1 MRKANDRTEGK
12 MSLVN
17 LTIDNIK
24 VTVEPGTTILEA
36 AKKAGIMI
44 PTLCASAELNHTP
57 GACRVCMVE
66 VQGQRSLCASCVF
79 PVSEGMVVRT
89 TTEAVRNARK
99 MVVELLLA
107 NHPAECNYC
116 IRNANC
122 ELQKVAEYT
131 GVRELRFAIPPMPKD
146 GVIDESSP
154 SIVRDARKC
163 IYCQRCVTVCSRV
176 QTTSVLTPS
185 FRGSST
191 AIVPAF
197 DLPLLETNCVACGQC
212 INVCPV
218 GALYEKDDVD
228 AVWKAIQDPTK
239 HVVFQQAPAVRVQLG
254 EEFGMPVGS
263 LVTGKM
269 VAALRMLG
277 ADKVFDTNFTADLT
291 IIEEGN
297 ELLKR
302 VKEGGTLPMITSC
315 CPGWVKFAEHFYPDL
330 LSHLSTCKS
339 PQMMF
344 GALAKTYYAQTG
356 GIDPKDIVSVSIMPC
371 TAKKFEAQRPEM
383 CSSGFRDV
391 DYVLTTR
398 ELARMIKQAGID
410 FANIKDQ
417 DTDAPMGEY
426 TGAATIFGNTGGVM
440 EAALR
445 TVYAVVTGKKLGN
458 LNIEPVRGLE
468 GVKAATPEVGELG
481 PVPVAVVHGLANA
494 RIVLDQIREGKSPY
508 AFIEVMCCTGGCI
521 AGGGAPH
528 PTTNAVRKQRAA
540 GLYVDDG
547 KVQKYRQSH
556 ESPSVK
562 KVYEKFLKEPLGH
575 KSHELL
581 HTRYVKR
588 GTELPHPKDEFA
600 EVCGHTEEGSG
611 H

>member
-1 MRKANDRTEGK
+1 

-17 LTIDNIK
+17 LTIDNMK
-24 VTVEPGTTILEA
+24 VAVEPGTTILEA

-44 PTLCASAELNHTP
+44 PTLCASAELGHTP
-57 GACRVCMVE
+57 GACRVCLVE
-66 VQGQRSLCASCVF
+66 VQGQRSLTASCVF

-99 MVVELLLA
+99 MVVELLLS

-131 GVRELRFAIPPMPKD
+131 GVRELRFDIPPMPKE
-146 GVIDESSP
+146 GAIDESSP
-154 SIVRDARKC
+154 SVSRDTRKC
-163 IYCQRCVTVCSRV
+163 INCHRCVTVCSQV
-176 QTTSVLTPS
+176 QTASVLTPS

-191 AIVPAF
+191 RVVPAF
-197 DLPLLETNCVACGQC
+197 DLPLMETNCTACGQC
-212 INVCPV
+212 INICPV
-218 GALYEKDDVD
+218 GALYEKDDID
-228 AVWKAIQDPTK
+228 KVWKALQDPTK
-239 HVVFQQAPAVRVQLG
+239 HVVVQEAPAVRVQLG

-269 VAALRMLG
+269 IAALRKLG
-277 ADKVFDTNFTADLT
+277 FHKVFDTNFTADLT

-302 VKEGGTLPMITSC
+302 VKEGGKLPMITSC
-315 CPGWVKFAEHFYPDL
+315 SPGWIKFCEHFYPDL
-330 LSHLSTCKS
+330 LPNLSTCKS

-344 GALAKTYYAQTG
+344 GALVKTYYAETA

-383 CSSGFRDV
+383 CSSGYRDV

-410 FANIKDQ
+410 FVNLADEEY
-417 DTDAPMGEY
+417 DSPMGEY
-426 TGAATIFGNTGGVM
+426 TGAATIFGTTGGVM

-445 TVYAVVTGKKLGN
+445 TVYAVVTGKNLGD
-458 LNIEPVRGLE
+458 LNVTPVRGLE
-468 GVKAATPEVGELG
+468 GVKAATIEVGALG
-481 PVPVAVVHGLANA
+481 PVSVAVAHGLANA
-494 RIVLDQIREGKSPY
+494 RTILEQIREGKSPY
-508 AFIEVMCCTGGCI
+508 AFIEVMCCPGGCI
-521 AGGGAPH
+521 GGGGAPH
-528 PTTNAVRKQRAA
+528 PTTNDVRKRRAA
-540 GLYVDDG
+540 GLYKDDSN
-547 KVQKYRQSH
+547 VQKYRQSH

-562 KVYEKFLKEPLGH
+562 KIYEVFLKEPLGH

-581 HTRYVKR
+581 HTHYVNR
-588 GTELPHPKDEFA
+588 GTELPHKKDEVFA
-600 EVCGHTEEGSG
+600 GEPVKGSK